1 MKSQKAKLF
10 GNSKSS
16 ALLSKRAKFLH
27 FCPPCIGKEEINE
40 VVGTLKSGWLTMGPK
55 TAKFEE
61 EFAKYSNVK
70 HAISVNSCTAG
81 LHLSYIAAGLK
92 PGDEVITTPMTF
104 AATVNTII
112 HTGAKPVLVDI
123 DEDYQCIDPEKI
135 KEAITKKTKAIVPVH
150 YAGNPCNM
158 KAIMQIAKDHKLA
171 VIEDAAH
178 SVGGTYD
185 GKIKMGALGNLTSFS
200 FYATKNMTTG
210 EGGMITTNDDALAA
224 RLRLLRLHGMNRDA
238 WKRYTSAGSWYYE
251 IIEPGYKVNMTD
263 VQAAL
268 GLVQLKKLDEFC
280 KKRQGVAD
288 TYNEL
293 LSDLP
298 LILPKDKPGKVWH
311 IYPIQ
316 VLKAD
321 RGKVIEKLKEY
332 NIGTS
337 VFFIPI
343 HYHPAYKKL
352 GYKKGDFPVAE
363 KYYERTLALPLYPH
377 IKKEDIQY
385 VSEALHEI
393 L

>member
-1 MKSQKAKLF
+1 MVHKLPLRGVDQNQMK
-10 GNSKSS
+10 
-16 ALLSKRAKFLH
+16 KRTKFLH
-27 FCPPCIGKEEINE
+27 FCPPCVGKEEIKE
-40 VVGTLKSGWLTMGPK
+40 VSETIKSGWLTMGPK

-104 AATVNTII
+104 AATVNTIL
-112 HTGAKPVLVDI
+112 HVGAKPVLVDI

-178 SVGGTYD
+178 SVGGAYD

-251 IIEPGYKVNMTD
+251 IVEPGYKVNMTD

-268 GLVQLKKLDEFC
+268 GLVQLKKLDKFC
-280 KKRQGVAD
+280 QQRQLAAD
-288 TYNEL
+288 TYNKL

-343 HYHPAYKKL
+343 HYHPAYKML
-352 GYKKGDFPVAE
+352 SYKKGDFPVAE
-363 KYYERTLALPLYPH
+363 GYYEKTLALPLYPH

-385 VSEALHEI
+385 VAEALHEI

>member
-1 MKSQKAKLF
+1 MKP
-10 GNSKSS
+10 
-16 ALLSKRAKFLH
+16 REKFLP
-27 FCPPCIGKEEINE
+27 FCPPCIGKEEISA
-40 VVGTLKSGWLTMGPK
+40 VAKTVKSGWLTMGPK
-55 TAKFEE
+55 VAQFEK
-61 EFAKYSNVK
+61 EFAEYSKVK

-104 AATVNTII
+104 AATVNTIL
-112 HTGAKPVLVDI
+112 HVGAKPVLVDI
-123 DEDYQCIDPEKI
+123 EPDYQCIDPGKI
-135 KEAITKKTKAIVPVH
+135 RKAITPKTKAIVPVH
-150 YAGNPCNM
+150 YAGSPCAM
-158 KAIMQIAKDHKLA
+158 KEIMRIAQENNLA

-185 GKIKMGALGNLTSFS
+185 GKKKMGALGNLTAFS

-210 EGGMITTNDDALAA
+210 EGGMITTNDDKLAE
-224 RLRLLRLHGMNRDA
+224 RLKILRLHGMNRDA
-238 WKRYTSAGSWYYE
+238 WKRYTAAGSWYYE
-251 IIEPGYKVNMTD
+251 IVEPGYKVNMTD

-280 KKRQGVAD
+280 RKRQKIAD
-288 TYNEL
+288 TYGKL
-293 LSDLP
+293 LADLP
-298 LILPKDKPGKVWH
+298 LILPKNKPGKVWH

-321 RGKVIEKLKEY
+321 RAKVIEKLKEY

-343 HYHPAYKKL
+343 HYHPAYKMLK
-352 GYKKGDFPVAE
+352 YKKGDFPAAE

-377 IKKEDIQY
+377 IKKEDVEY
-385 VSEALHEI
+385 VAKALHEI